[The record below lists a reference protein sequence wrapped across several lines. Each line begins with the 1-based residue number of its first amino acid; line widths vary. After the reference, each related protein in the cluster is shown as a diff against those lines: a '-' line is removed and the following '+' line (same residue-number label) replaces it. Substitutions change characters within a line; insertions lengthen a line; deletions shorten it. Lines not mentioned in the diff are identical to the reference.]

1 MAISCSNAWYVG
13 PAKKHYRCYKF
24 YIAET
29 KGYRIANT
37 AKFYPAHCKT
47 PTIEPGDTIRLAAQD
62 LIAAM
67 KQTDKNAPI
76 SLHHKHTEALQKLAS
91 IFAEAAGETEHS
103 LPRVPQPVPRV
114 QRAVPRVPHR
124 PTTST
129 EPTAPSKIKRT
140 RFVHQR
146 VTRSNVPPPPMP
158 TIHEESLQSL
168 ARAKRRERRTQAV
181 EPPPVRKKKPV
192 REYQQ
197 AQQRVKDVTPTPV
210 PQPPPAY
217 ISQEEDEANH
227 TRHNTQTTPPQAS
240 PNPCGIPARAV
251 YALMEQH
258 VAHTSKLFIPDK
270 FASQTAT
277 YEDSILLEHMANGVV
292 HPITQETITKY
303 EKLANVP
310 IMKDTWMKAMCKEL
324 GRLAQGTEPSRTPG
338 LLLIIGRKKR
348 IRIELESHTLSTPGA
363 KFGAADV
370 GNFYLA
376 TPLDR
381 FEYMRIKAELVPED
395 FKRQYKLHD
404 KIYKGFIYMEIRRGC
419 YGLPQSGILAN
430 KLLKKRLAK
439 HGYFEVAHTPGL
451 WKHVSRP
458 VQFTL
463 VVDNFGI
470 KYVGEDN
477 FNHLINALQQHYDV
491 TINKEGKLYCGITLN
506 WDYNK
511 RTLDISMLGYVQK
524 QLIKYNH
531 PMPKSPQHCPW
542 SPHPIQY
549 GSKTREPLPPDESP
563 KLDKKGIKFIQ
574 QVVGSFLYY
583 CRATDTTIPAALSE
597 LSQQQTNATENTL
610 KRCEQF
616 LDYMATHPDATI
628 RYYAPT

>member
-1 MAISCSNAWYVG
+1 
-13 PAKKHYRCYKF
+13 
-24 YIAET
+24 
-29 KGYRIANT
+29 
-37 AKFYPAHCKT
+37 
-47 PTIEPGDTIRLAAQD
+47 
-62 LIAAM
+62 
-67 KQTDKNAPI
+67 
-76 SLHHKHTEALQKLAS
+76 
-91 IFAEAAGETEHS
+91 
-103 LPRVPQPVPRV
+103 
-114 QRAVPRVPHR
+114 
-124 PTTST
+124 
-129 EPTAPSKIKRT
+129 
-140 RFVHQR
+140 
-146 VTRSNVPPPPMP
+146 MP
-158 TIHEESLQSL
+158 TIHEESPQSL

-197 AQQRVKDVTPTPV
+197 AQQRVTDVTPTPV

-227 TRHNTQTTPPQAS
+227 TRHNTRTTPPQAS

-303 EKLANVP
+303 EKLANDQ

-324 GRLAQGTEPSRTPG
+324 GRLAQGYKTTKGQTPSSSFDE
-338 LLLIIGRKKR
+338 IKR
-348 IRIELESHTLSTPGA
+348 IPKDRTVTYARIVVDYRPQKEDPNRVRITVGGNLIDYPGELTTRTADLTTAKILWNSTLSTPGA

-381 FEYMRIKAELVPED
+381 FKYMRIKAELVPED

-451 WKHVSRP
+451 W
-458 VQFTL
+458 
-463 VVDNFGI
+463 
-470 KYVGEDN
+470 
-477 FNHLINALQQHYDV
+477 
-491 TINKEGKLYCGITLN
+491 
-506 WDYNK
+506 
-511 RTLDISMLGYVQK
+511 
-524 QLIKYNH
+524 
-531 PMPKSPQHCPW
+531 
-542 SPHPIQY
+542 
-549 GSKTREPLPPDESP
+549 
-563 KLDKKGIKFIQ
+563 
-574 QVVGSFLYY
+574 
-583 CRATDTTIPAALSE
+583 
-597 LSQQQTNATENTL
+597 
-610 KRCEQF
+610 
-616 LDYMATHPDATI
+616 
-628 RYYAPT
+628 